1 MFKSV
6 KGCYCDI
13 WWIVPY
19 YRQNENWNGKLWE
32 WVFSKILSVQICPA
46 RFAVDRSG
54 ENLVNAGRNWKFHV
68 AVVEELMPKLLE
80 FDSINYIRHASCYL
94 KWIKAL
100 ESESLYLSEKFMQ
113 RYFAFK
119 DKQEKFN
126 CISPDI

>member
-1 MFKSV
+1 M
-6 KGCYCDI
+6 
-13 WWIVPY
+13 
-19 YRQNENWNGKLWE
+19 
-32 WVFSKILSVQICPA
+32 FSKILSVQICPA

-68 AVVEELMPKLLE
+68 AVVEGLMPKLLE